1 VLQIRAL
8 GRLHVLEGD
17 RQVTGAAAQPRR
29 LALLA
34 LLASSGEQGI
44 TRDKLLA
51 YFWPDADE
59 DRARRGLNQALYAL
73 RQDLRSDDVFLGS
86 RDIRLNPDLITSD
99 VGEFSRAL
107 AQGRLEQAAERYLGP
122 FLDGFHLPGAPEFE
136 RWAEMERA
144 AIARCYAESLE
155 KLARRAT
162 SNGQHAEAVIWWRK
176 LAAQDPLNARIA
188 VSLMEALVAA
198 GDRHA
203 ALQHARVYEVLLKQ
217 ELDVAPD
224 REVLALAERLRREP
238 APPAEIRSSAP
249 SSAPPPP
256 PARPVAA
263 PPVERDTAPAPAR
276 EPVPVEPVSPPAPAA
291 TAVQPGTARQRLT
304 SAQVAVLSSVMLLV
318 GAMGVLLLGSR
329 TPVTETAGRTS
340 LLTFEPG
347 LELDPAISPDGKTIA
362 YAGDADGSMRLY
374 VRQLGGGNAIPVSA
388 AAQGYARWP
397 RWSPDGSRIAFQ
409 AGGVIYAVP
418 ALGGAPRALVTP
430 GSGGW
435 AGYPAWSPDGRELA
449 YVEND
454 TVYLR
459 AVEGGPA
466 RRLPS
471 PPAPHSLSWSPDG
484 EALALV
490 SGNAAFVFG
499 ARPQSS
505 SVNIGNVAP
514 SSIWTLPVRSGPAIR
529 ITDDAAL
536 NTSPVWGLAGR
547 ELLFVSDR
555 DGSRD
560 VYRVPLSPARQPAGR
575 VQRLTTGLG
584 AHTLTLSGDGRR
596 LVVAVF
602 RQSAN
607 IYRLDIPAT
616 GAAALADAR
625 PLTTGRQAVEGM
637 ALSPDGRWLAFDSD
651 RSGNQ
656 DVFRMPLDG
665 GDAEQ
670 LTSYPGDDFMS
681 SWSPDGRQI
690 AYYSYRGGTRRI
702 LVMSANGEGGAEV
715 ASRPAGQRFP
725 SWSPDGRRLVFHSDA
740 SGRSELYL
748 LPRRGDSSWGEA
760 SQLTTGGG
768 QNARWSP
775 DGSAIAYTWDGGIRL
790 ITPAGGAPRT
800 LVPAAPDS
808 AAGEGAEVV
817 QWSPDGRTLFFKTF
831 DPQGRSSL
839 WSVPSAGGSPRL
851 LVRFDESHQSNR
863 PEFATDG
870 RRLFF
875 TISSRESDVW
885 SVEVLRRH

>member
-8 GRLHVLEGD
+8 GRLHVVEGD

-34 LLASSGEQGI
+34 LLASSGEQAI

-73 RQDLRSDDVFLGS
+73 RQDLRSDEIFLGS
-86 RDIRLNPDLITSD
+86 HDIRLNPDLITSD

-107 AQGRLEQAAERYLGP
+107 AAGRLEQAAERYLGP

-144 AIARCYAESLE
+144 DIARCYAESLE

-162 SNGQHAEAVIWWRK
+162 SNGEHAEAVVWWRK
-176 LAAQDPLNARIA
+176 LAAQDPLNPRIA
-188 VSLMEALVAA
+188 VSLMEALVTV

-203 ALQHARVYEVLLKQ
+203 ALQHARVYEVLLKE
-217 ELDVAPD
+217 ELDAPPD
-224 REVLALAERLRREP
+224 REVLAMAARLRRETP
-238 APPAEIRSSAP
+238 APVESGATTPSPPSLIPA
-249 SSAPPPP
+249 
-256 PARPVAA
+256 AA
-263 PPVERDTAPAPAR
+263 PPVEQFPEAVPAVA
-276 EPVPVEPVSPPAPAA
+276 
-291 TAVQPGTARQRLT
+291 AVQPGKRRRLT
-304 SAQVAVLSSVMLLV
+304 SAQVAVLSSVVLLT
-318 GAMGVLLLGSR
+318 GAMGALLLGR
-329 TPVTETAGRTS
+329 KTTATETAGRTT

-347 LELDPAISPDGKTIA
+347 LELDPAISPDGKEIA
-362 YAGDADGSMRLY
+362 YAGDTDGSMRLF
-374 VRQLGGGNAIPVSA
+374 VRQLGGGNAIPITTG
-388 AAQGYARWP
+388 AQGYARWP
-397 RWSPDGSRIAFQ
+397 RWSPDGTRIAFQ
-409 AGGVIYAVP
+409 AGGIIYAVP
-418 ALGGAPRALVTP
+418 ALGGAPRTLVAPVP
-430 GSGGW
+430 GRW
-435 AGYPAWSPDGRELA
+435 AGYPAWSPDGRQLA

-459 AVEGGPA
+459 AVEGGSS
-466 RRLPS
+466 RRVLS
-471 PPAPHSLSWSPDG
+471 PPVPHSLSWSPDG

-514 SSIWTLPVRSGPAIR
+514 SSIWVLPVRSGHAIR
-529 ITDDAAL
+529 VTDDADL
-536 NTSPVWGLAGR
+536 NTSPVWGPDGR

-560 VYRVPLSPARQPAGR
+560 VYRIPLSAAREPAGQA
-575 VQRLTTGLG
+575 QRLTVGLG
-584 AHTLTLSGDGRR
+584 AHTLTLSSDGQR

-607 IYRLDIPAT
+607 IYSLDIPASGT
-616 GAAALADAR
+616 AAVADAR
-625 PLTTGRQAVEGM
+625 PLTNGSQTVEGM

-651 RSGNQ
+651 RGGNQ
-656 DVFRMPLDG
+656 NVFRMPADS
-665 GDAEQ
+665 GDPVQ

-690 AYYSYRGGTRRI
+690 AYYSYRDGTRRI
-702 LVMSANGEGGAEV
+702 MVMSANGEGGRAV
-715 ASRPAGQRFP
+715 ASLPQGQRFP
-725 SWSPDGRRLVFHSDA
+725 GWSPNGGQLVFHSDA

-748 LPRRGDSSWGEA
+748 LPRRGDSSWGA
-760 SQLTTGGG
+760 ATQLTTGGG

-775 DGSAIAYTWDGGIRL
+775 DGRTIAYTWDGGIRL
-790 ITPAGGAPRT
+790 ISPAGGASRV
-800 LVPAAPDS
+800 LVPAPTDS
-808 AAGEGAEVV
+808 GTGEGAEVV
-817 QWSPDGRTLFFKTF
+817 QWAPDGRTLYFKAF
-831 DPQGRSSL
+831 DHQGRSSL
-839 WSVPSAGGSPRL
+839 WSVPAAGGTPRL

-875 TISSRESDVW
+875 TISSRASDVW
-885 SVEVLRRH
+885 SVELVRRH